1 MLLTLFRKEVA
12 GFFSSL
18 TGYIAMIV
26 FLVVIGLFVWIFPD
40 TNVMDFGYAT
50 LDTLFFYAPWVFMF
64 LIPAVT
70 MRSFSEELRG
80 GTIELLLTR
89 PLSEMQIVLGKYLAA
104 VFLVVFTIVPTLIYY
119 YAIHQLG
126 LPKGNIDSGATAGS
140 YIGLVLLAAAF
151 TSAGIFASSLSR
163 NQAVAFVIAVFLC
176 FIVYSGFDSLS
187 RLPFIE
193 GKFDALVQNI
203 GINEHYQ
210 SISKGVVDS
219 RDLLYFVSFSVIFLL
234 ATRLT
239 LESRKW

>member
-1 MLLTLFRKEVA
+1 M
-12 GFFSSL
+12 
-18 TGYIAMIV
+18 GYIAMVV

-40 TNVMDFGYAT
+40 TNVMDYGYAT

-64 LIPAVT
+64 LIPAIT

-89 PLSEMQIVLGKYLAA
+89 PLGEMQIVLGKYLAA
-104 VFLVVFTIVPTLIYY
+104 LFLVVFTILPTLVYY
-119 YAIHQLG
+119 YSVSKLG
-126 LPKGNIDSGATAGS
+126 APPGNVDGGATAGS

-176 FIVYSGFDSLS
+176 FISYNGFDSLS
-187 RLPFIE
+187 RLPFVE
-193 GKFDALVQNI
+193 GRWDTLVQNL
-203 GINEHYQ
+203 GINQHYQ
-210 SISKGVVDS
+210 SISKGVVDT
-219 RDLLYFVSFSVIFLL
+219 RDVLYFITFSVNFLL

>member
-1 MLLTLFRKEVA
+1 MLATLFRKEIA

-18 TGYIAMIV
+18 MGYIAMIV

-40 TNVMDFGYAT
+40 TNVMDYGYAT

-64 LIPAVT
+64 LIPAIT

-89 PLSEMQIVLGKYLAA
+89 PLGEMQIVLGKYLAA
-104 VFLVVFTIVPTLIYY
+104 LFLVVFTILPTLVYY
-119 YAIHQLG
+119 YSVSKLG
-126 LPKGNIDSGATAGS
+126 APAGNIDGGATAGS
-140 YIGLVLLAAAF
+140 YIGLVMLAAAF

-163 NQAVAFVIAVFLC
+163 NQAVAFVVAVFLC
-176 FIVYSGFDSLS
+176 FIAYNGFDSLS
-187 RLPFIE
+187 RLPFVE
-193 GKFDALVQNI
+193 GRWDTLVQNL
-203 GINEHYQ
+203 GINQHYQ
-210 SISKGVVDS
+210 SISKGVVDT
-219 RDLLYFVSFSVIFLL
+219 RDVLYFVSFSFIFLL